1 PPPAPPAGE
10 ALAPPSP
17 VRFRPRRGRGGRGIP
32 PRWRE
37 TMHIKHM
44 TLLRDTMTAALAYD
58 AALQESATQ
67 RDTLRGFLDSC
78 RHVGIADT
86 AMDPILKAI
95 TVCEENSCLAP
106 GALAEDYRDEELA
119 ARAEDDAYD
128 AKVLAAG
135 PHPDDPP
142 VPSLEER
149 VGANVPGHEWFEL
162 AGLGDKEGKPDPGL
176 AYVPVA
182 VARGI
187 LNGEI
192 ADGPGD
198 TPWRLDSGTGYEG
211 TSFDLV
217 TAVLDMVDALGR
229 PVVADGEYVRVFW
242 HPTLDGTLTA
252 EMADLPGSPA

>member
-1 PPPAPPAGE
+1 
-10 ALAPPSP
+10 
-17 VRFRPRRGRGGRGIP
+17 
-32 PRWRE
+32 
-37 TMHIKHM
+37 MHIKHM

-58 AALQESATQ
+58 AALQESADK
-67 RDTLRGFLDSC
+67 RHTLHGFLNTC
-78 RHVGIADT
+78 REVGMSDDAIE
-86 AMDPILKAI
+86 PILKAV
-95 TVCEENSCLAP
+95 TTCEENWMLAP
-106 GALAEDYRDEELA
+106 GSLADDYWDEVRAEAEAIDGDA
-119 ARAEDDAYD
+119 ARRPSAEDDDATYD

-149 VGANVPGHEWFEL
+149 FGTCVAGHEWFEL
-162 AGLGDKEGKPDPGL
+162 AGLGDKDGKADPGL
-176 AYVPVA
+176 AFVPVA
-182 VARGI
+182 VAVGI

-198 TPWRLDSGTGYEG
+198 TPWRLDSGTGYDG
-211 TSFDLV
+211 TSFDLA

-229 PVVADGEYVRVFW
+229 PVVEDREYVRVFW